1 MYCIM
6 LTSNWKYY
14 KEQQLENNMIANCQI
29 RFLHEVTKKIT
40 FLNSYFLLFWKVFQS
55 YLLPF
60 LVTVSWVSLSVV
72 MSLKA
77 FNVNVSVPDPKSFP
91 Y

>member
-1 MYCIM
+1 M

-40 FLNSYFLLFWKVFQS
+40 FLNSYFLLF
-55 YLLPF
+55 
-60 LVTVSWVSLSVV
+60 
-72 MSLKA
+72 
-77 FNVNVSVPDPKSFP
+77 
-91 Y
+91 